1 VRISVCIY
9 MHDLIDIDDNKRTIA
24 DKLARECSDQ
34 AVYMTLNKNL
44 IKPLLDWR
52 FITAYRHEPS
62 VSYIS
67 CSDVV

>member
-1 VRISVCIY
+1 MHNLIEIY
-9 MHDLIDIDDNKRTIA
+9 DNKRTID

-34 AVYMTLNKNL
+34 AVYMRLNR
-44 IKPLLDWR
+44 KPIEPLPDWR
-52 FITAYRHEPS
+52 FITAYCHEPS